1 VIRRA
6 FMSEDHKQRAEDQ
19 PVTPD
24 TLIEIAPGVFKRL
37 GGCTEEEVL
46 MAALLHGG
54 QVEWEMQQE
63 VRRLTDPEEEIGRS

>member
-1 VIRRA
+1 
-6 FMSEDHKQRAEDQ
+6 MSEDQPRPEDQ

-24 TLIEIAPGVFKRL
+24 TLMEIAPGVFKRL
-37 GGCTEEEVL
+37 GDCAEEEVL

-54 QVEWEMQQE
+54 QIEWEMQQE